1 MNNKFFKSLLFAI
14 LIGAVFNACKKETI
28 DNRRELNAS
37 FAKDTD
43 TTGYI
48 LVVKEN
54 TLTVYKSYDAKTHRI
69 SLLIQKTDKEVL
81 KLDGII
87 QKSNKITINTD
98 IVTAKTKDKPATY
111 DIQIEDHK
119 YQLIITYQYSNID
132 KALEILKNKRF
143 VYHDMGITI
152 MPEKAYIDTLHKN
165 MDIIYMK
172 KEYGEEFNYPSA
184 ELPDIRLSKENY
196 ENFYKKLGA
205 KDKAIKKAYTYGK
218 FCAFYLNFKS
228 NSIIEVQHC
237 VSYSPEHPIGL
248 PNQPP
253 WECTYDNYGYGTNA
267 FTKKQGKEEF
277 DSYIDFNYTIEKL
290 DNKTVII
297 RIDDKNLS
305 ELGTIPT
312 NDKDPYYGSFDWF
325 AWKNLDKDKSLYFAY
340 EVRATRTPKA
350 KDKKIGHRLC
360 GDNYTN
366 ILLDTETGIISY
378 EIDVKAFH
386 YQRKANV
393 QYDYSK
399 TQRAIIYLKAE

>member
-14 LIGAVFNACKKETI
+14 LIGAAFNACKKETI

-152 MPEKAYIDTLHKN
+152 MPEKAYIDTFHNRIMGILKN
-165 MDIIYMK
+165 FLK
-172 KEYGEEFNYPSA
+172 FNYPSA

-205 KDKAIKKAYTYGK
+205 RDKALKNGG
-218 FCAFYLNFKS
+218 AFYSNFCPFFLNFKS
-228 NSIIEVQHC
+228 NSIIEVQHYTRYILN
-237 VSYSPEHPIGL
+237 YSINNL
-248 PNQPP
+248 TDFKY
-253 WECTYDNYGYGTNA
+253 TYDDYLIDLIDGN
-267 FTKKQGKEEF
+267 KKIEL
-277 DSYIDFNYTIEKL
+277 DTYLDFNYTIEKL

-305 ELGTIPT
+305 ELGTVPT
-312 NDKDPYYGSFDWF
+312 TDESDQGYYVFSGHS
-325 AWKNLDKDKSLYFAY
+325 ANAKVSKTPILA
-340 EVRATRTPKA
+340 RTPRNTR
-350 KDKKIGHRLC
+350 DKKIGHRLW

-366 ILLDTETGIISY
+366 ILFDIETGIISY
-378 EIDVKAFH
+378 EIDIYAATDNKKY
-386 YQRKANV
+386 YQK
-393 QYDYSK
+393 
-399 TQRAIIYLKAE
+399 QRAIIYLKAE